1 MLYHTM
7 SGHATLPLIIW
18 SLLVGDLP
26 SPVAAR
32 PTKRVSTT
40 TSCSNDFTIST
51 IGDVTNCTCP
61 GLDQSSDHLTFN
73 GDDSQIVS
81 LSTPK
86 FFGNFTNATCEGL
99 CGYTWG
105 GGSLASDVSFLYQT
119 DACNGPDPTDP
130 GNKFRVDSYK
140 PTKCPSGFVRIEY
153 LRELGEEYCP
163 GPIQFSKEE
172 CQGWLIAAKRDWLV
186 TRVLR

>member
-1 MLYHTM
+1 MT
-7 SGHATLPLIIW
+7 W
-18 SLLVGDLP
+18 SWLVGDLP

-51 IGDVTNCTCP
+51 IGDVINCTCL

-86 FFGNFTNATCEGL
+86 FFGNFTHATCEGL
-99 CGYTWG
+99 YGYTWG
-105 GGSLASDVSFLYQT
+105 GGSLASDVSILYQT
-119 DACNGPDPTDP
+119 DACNGPDTIDP
-130 GNKFRVDSYK
+130 GNNFWVNPWSPMR
-140 PTKCPSGFVRIEY
+140 CPSGIARIKY
-153 LRELGEEYCP
+153 LRDFGEEYCP
-163 GPIQFSKEE
+163 GPIQFSKDE
-172 CQGWLIAAKRDWLV
+172 CKGWLIAAKRDWFV
-186 TRVLR
+186 TCTMRRKGEE